1 MKAIKTFNYE
11 VKQAKSTIMLRATMT
26 LLMVVMT
33 CASVWADTS
42 YITDLMLIG
51 KNNETEA
58 NALKEQYVEQG
69 WMAIDQD
76 LNAGCGTK
84 SDYIYLLYKVGGLA
98 SANQSFITDIYI
110 STDKISNILDT
121 RTINGRQYNLV
132 RYDGDDHFKE
142 KKGDLNSNAGGD
154 DIHLYYT
161 KDNYTDYKA
170 ISSITFNETQSDAVG
185 KNGDNSK
192 GYDLNTGAGG
202 DDIFIHCTRNYAPG
216 WIIEKTTDGGRCI
229 IKGFM
234 APTGGIKYSD
244 TLLSTKSI

>member
-69 WMAIDQD
+69 WTAIDQD

-84 SDYIYLLYKVGGLA
+84 SSMPTLTTTCG
-98 SANQSFITDIYI
+98 NR
-110 STDKISNILDT
+110 N
-121 RTINGRQYNLV
+121 
-132 RYDGDDHFKE
+132 
-142 KKGDLNSNAGGD
+142 
-154 DIHLYYT
+154 
-161 KDNYTDYKA
+161 
-170 ISSITFNETQSDAVG
+170 
-185 KNGDNSK
+185 KNG
-192 GYDLNTGAGG
+192 LIITTTG
-202 DDIFIHCTRNYAPG
+202 
-216 WIIEKTTDGGRCI
+216 
-229 IKGFM
+229 
-234 APTGGIKYSD
+234 
-244 TLLSTKSI
+244 